1 MLWGCVG
8 TVRDDSLVA
17 YLSAI
22 FKRFIRH
29 QKGWR
34 YLRPFASRLSQSIMG
49 RPMRNQ
55 FLLLFLSTAL
65 ASCGGSQLG
74 GAGSVSDVKIVE
86 SDGLPEPTRLD
97 LFEQNRPY
105 LIGPFDKLTIDVFG
119 IQELSKQE
127 VQTDAGGRISF
138 PLAGIL
144 EAAGKTPGELEE
156 EIESRLRGQYVR
168 DPQVTVNLKETVSQ
182 VITIDGQVREPGL
195 YPVIGKMTLMRA
207 VAVAKGTA
215 EFAKLDDVVI
225 FRTVNGQKMAALYN
239 LKSIRR
245 GIYSD
250 PEVFANDVVVV
261 GDSTARRLFKD
272 ALQLVPLLTTPIIV
286 ALQQP

>member
-1 MLWGCVG
+1 
-8 TVRDDSLVA
+8 
-17 YLSAI
+17 
-22 FKRFIRH
+22 
-29 QKGWR
+29 
-34 YLRPFASRLSQSIMG
+34 
-49 RPMRNQ
+49 MRNQ